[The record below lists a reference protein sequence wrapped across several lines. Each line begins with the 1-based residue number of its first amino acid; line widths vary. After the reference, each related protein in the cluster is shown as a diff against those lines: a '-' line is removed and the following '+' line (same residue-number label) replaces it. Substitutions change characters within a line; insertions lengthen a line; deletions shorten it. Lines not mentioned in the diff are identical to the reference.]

1 MSSTSAQ
8 KRGVVGQTF
17 HIGKVVIGGFCHHAL
32 MPALEKLIPQGA
44 SELANAIFQGHAFM
58 PYGPTNRPVEKP
70 DEPEHGVHGPPKTP
84 EERAAELVALEEA
97 KTAERTKR
105 EIDREVSDMSPEEQQ
120 IARNF
125 RGFEPP
131 DIDMEH

>member
-1 MSSTSAQ
+1 MSATRAQ

-17 HIGKVVIGGFCHHAL
+17 HLGTVVVGAFCKHAL

-44 SELANAIFQGHAFM
+44 SELANALFQGHAYM
-58 PYGPTNRPVEKP
+58 PYGPTQMPVPKP
-70 DEPEHGVHGPPKTP
+70 EEPEHGVHGPPKSP
-84 EERAAELVALEEA
+84 EERAAELVALDEA
-97 KTAERTKR
+97 KAAERTKR
-105 EIDREVSDMSPEEQQ
+105 EIDKEVSDMSPEEQQ